1 VILFGSVSRT
11 KGGTAR
17 PTEPQ
22 PSGVSP
28 DFTFG
33 FGTGVVYT
41 VAVQSDAELLRLY
54 SREGSQ
60 AAFAELTKRHVH
72 LVFGSALRR
81 LDGNQALAEDVAQQ
95 VFIQLARRAEDL
107 SRHPALPGWLYTATR
122 NASINAAKAE
132 HRRRMREKEA
142 MNIERFSS
150 QTEAVDES
158 QRLRPILDRQI
169 DGLSEKER
177 IAVILRFFEGR
188 QFPDIAQRL
197 SISEDAARRRVGR
210 GLDKMRKHLQ
220 RLGFRS
226 TAGALGAFLT
236 EEGIRAAPAATV
248 ARLTQAGLASSLA
261 PATMPLGLLKF
272 MSKTKI
278 SIGAA
283 AILGITAALFIP
295 AVGIAIHEFRAA
307 HSAEAESARL
317 KRDTEA
323 KEQELAQLRKAVAA
337 AERNLAEARP
347 HAGTASAKIGRG
359 AHGMPGRPATAR
371 NSRLDAAQFL
381 TQFPQARSLLAATF
395 RGYINFFY
403 ASFFR
408 QAGLTPVQIEQF
420 ENAADESLFRTV
432 TITPTGVGSPPI
444 WNLVSADQL
453 NDFLSPQAVQQ
464 FEDYNR
470 AATAYHLVGGMA
482 AEVGLAAPPLSVGQI
497 DQLTQIV
504 AKNSS
509 DYQSGG
515 QLDLTGSG
523 QVSINWNTV
532 RIQAQ
537 AVATPAQWPAME
549 SVLDEAIYGQMVA
562 AVQTQSSSQQAAGS
576 P

>member
-1 VILFGSVSRT
+1 M
-11 KGGTAR
+11 GGTAR

-22 PSGVSP
+22 PSGVPP
-28 DFTFG
+28 DFAFG

-41 VAVQSDAELLRLY
+41 AAVQSDAELLLLY

-60 AAFAELTKRHVH
+60 VAFAELTKRHVH

-81 LDGNQALAEDVAQQ
+81 LDGNQALAEDVTQQ

-107 SRHPALPGWLYTATR
+107 SRHPALPGWLYTVTR

-132 HRRRMREKEA
+132 HRRRMREEEA
-142 MNIERFSS
+142 MSMETFSS
-150 QTEAVDES
+150 QPEPIDETR
-158 QRLRPILDRQI
+158 RLRPILDRQI

-177 IAVILRFFEGR
+177 VAVILRFFEGR
-188 QFPDIAQRL
+188 HFPEIAQRL
-197 SISEDAARRRVGR
+197 SISEDAARRRVDR
-210 GLDKMRKHLQ
+210 ALDKMRTHLQ
-220 RLGFRS
+220 RLGFQS

-248 ARLTQAGLASSLA
+248 ARITQAGLAWSVA
-261 PATMPLGLLKF
+261 PAITPLGLLKF
-272 MSKTKI
+272 MSTTKI
-278 SIGAA
+278 SIGTA

-295 AVGIAIHEFRAA
+295 AVGIAIHELRAA
-307 HSAEAESARL
+307 HSAEVESARL

-323 KEQELAQLRKAVAA
+323 MKEKLAQPRNAVAV
-337 AERNLAEARP
+337 AERNATAARP
-347 HAGTASAKIGRG
+347 HAGAASANTGRG
-359 AHGMPGRPATAR
+359 ARGMPGRPTTAR

-381 TQFPQARSLLAATF
+381 TQFPQARPLLAATF
-395 RGYINFFY
+395 RGYINFYY

-408 QAGLTPVQIEQF
+408 QAGLTTMQIEQF
-420 ENAADESLFRTV
+420 ENAAIESVFRTV
-432 TITPTGVGSPPI
+432 TITPTGVGNPPI

-453 NDFLSPQAVQQ
+453 NDFLSPQEVQQ

-470 AATAYHLVGGMA
+470 AATAYHFVGAMA
-482 AEVGLAAPPLSVGQI
+482 AEVGLAAPPLSAGQI
-497 DQLTQIV
+497 DQLAQIV

-523 QVSINWNTV
+523 QVSVNWNAV
-532 RIQAQ
+532 QIQAQ

-549 SVLDEAIYGQMVA
+549 SVLNEAIYRQMVA
-562 AVQTQSSSQQAAGS
+562 AVQTQSSSQQAANS